1 MTAIQIHS
9 ALPLIIEQ
17 ITHNFSPIRII
28 LFGSYAHGYQKKDS
42 DLDIMVVL
50 PYEGKSLDKS
60 VEILSSLD
68 PYPDIPLDLITI
80 RPEEMSR
87 RYNEGDPL
95 IRDVCTSGVILYE
108 QDCS

>member
-1 MTAIQIHS
+1 MTAIQTHS
-9 ALPLIIEQ
+9 VLPSIIEQ

-28 LFGSYAHGYQKKDS
+28 LFGSYAHGYQTEDS

-50 PYEGKSLDKS
+50 PYDGKSLDKS

-68 PYPDIPLDLITI
+68 PYPNVPLDLITI

-87 RYNEGDPL
+87 KYAEGDPL
-95 IRDVCTSGVILYE
+95 IREVCSSGVILYE
-108 QDCS
+108 QDRS

>member
-1 MTAIQIHS
+1 MTTTRIHA
-9 ALPLIIEQ
+9 ALPSIVDQ
-17 ITHNFSPIRII
+17 ITHNFSPTRII
-28 LFGSYAHGYQKKDS
+28 LFGSYAHGYQKEDS
-42 DLDIMVVL
+42 DLDILVVL

-68 PYPDIPLDLITI
+68 PYPDVPVDLITI

-87 RYNEGDPL
+87 KYDEGDPL
-95 IRDVCTSGVILYE
+95 IREVCESGVTLYE